1 MDLKKGIVSVNSN
14 GIKIETY
21 HDSRKSQKGS
31 ERNKKGDIAPQAHEH
46 YNRPKIKKAL
56 NELAEN
62 EDENRGNKM
71 QRNILERLLKK
82 DRFQI
87 IEYYNKF
94 GNNYYNELDKYKK
107 SKIQELHL
115 QDIVQII
122 INSGKTQKFL
132 NMMNNIEIDKIH
144 KSELHGIAHNERTSL
159 LGLAIGILEGLNE
172 RDLELLIEATKYHDI
187 GRLDE
192 EEGDQ
197 AHGFISSELIEKVDI
212 KLSEEEMKMLKTIF
226 ICHSIDDSK
235 FDKVA
240 EKLEIQDIE
249 RCRKIFEILKDADGL
264 DRIRLLD
271 NGYSEMD
278 ALDTN
283 FLRTTTAKKMVA
295 VAYELYYNYKYLEKD
310 SIKKQENGIEID
322 IPM

>member
-1 MDLKKGIVSVNSN
+1 MKKQPIVKSAGKNGITIIFPRDKKGYDQESERKRNPDLNSN
-14 GIKIETY
+14 
-21 HDSRKSQKGS
+21 DSR
-31 ERNKKGDIAPQAHEH
+31 
-46 YNRPKIKKAL
+46 YNRIATNEVLNSIEENKDEKRKK
-56 NELAEN
+56 NE
-62 EDENRGNKM
+62 M

-82 DRFQI
+82 NKFQV
-87 IEYYNKF
+87 IEIYSKF
-94 GNNYYNELDKYKK
+94 GNNYYKELDKYKK
-107 SKIQELHL
+107 ANIQAMHL
-115 QDIVQII
+115 DDIIQTII
-122 INSGKTQKFL
+122 KSGKTQKFL
-132 NMMNNIEIDKIH
+132 DSMNNIEIDKIH

-159 LGLAIGILEGLNE
+159 LGLAIGILEGLND

-197 AHGFISSELIEKVDI
+197 AHGTISSELIEKVDI
-212 KLSEEEMKMLKTIF
+212 KLSEEEMKMIKTIF
-226 ICHSIDDSK
+226 ICHSMDDEK

-278 ALDTN
+278 ALNTN

-295 VAYELYYNYKYLEKD
+295 AAYELYYNYKYLEKD
-310 SIKKQENGIEID
+310 QTKKPEDGNEID
-322 IPM
+322 IPN